1 MNDNP
6 IAEDLKNIT
15 DPVLR
20 RKAKAKAWREANKVK
35 KQETQKIYREK
46 NKEKIR
52 QQQKDWYDKNK
63 VRVKAL
69 QINHYYSNKDKI
81 SAKKKEYYN
90 SNKHKVEVKVKVY
103 RDKNILKERERAKK
117 YYYNNKNKKLLYN
130 KIYCKNR
137 YKKDV
142 AFKLRKNLRSRL
154 RTMIDKNQKTGNAV
168 RDLGCSIPEFKIYLE
183 SKFQQGMSWDNHG
196 VYGWHIDHIKPLAS
210 FDLTDRNQLLQAC
223 HYTNLQP
230 LWAKD
235 NIVKS
240 DKII

>member
-6 IAEDLKNIT
+6 IAEDSKNIT
-15 DPVLR
+15 DPALR
-20 RKAKAKAWREANKVK
+20 RKAKAWREANKVK

-63 VRVKAL
+63 VRVKIL
-69 QINHYYSNKDKI
+69 QINHYHSNKDKI

-90 SNKHKVEVKVKVY
+90 SNKHKVKVY

-117 YYYNNKNKKLLYN
+117 YYNNNKNKKLLYN

-154 RTMIDKNQKTGNAV
+154 RTMIDKNQKTGNAI
-168 RDLGCSIPEFKIYLE
+168 RDLGCSIPELKIYLE

-196 VYGWHIDHIKPLAS
+196 VHGWHIDHIKPLAS

-235 NIVKS
+235 NIIKS
-240 DKII
+240 DKTI